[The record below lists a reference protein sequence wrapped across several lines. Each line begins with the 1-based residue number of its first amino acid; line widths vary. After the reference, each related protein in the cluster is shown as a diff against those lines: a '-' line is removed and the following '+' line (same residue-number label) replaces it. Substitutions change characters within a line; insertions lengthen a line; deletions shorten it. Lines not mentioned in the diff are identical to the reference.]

1 MKQRGLKASLQKCCN
16 WLLNEDNCVSAKLEI
31 MAELKLVIFDC
42 DGVMFDSKDAN
53 RKYYNH
59 LLEKFGYPLM
69 DAQEEDYV
77 HSHNV
82 LASVAYI
89 FRKYPHE
96 INKVNAYRQSV
107 DYTPFLKFMR
117 IEPDLKEFL
126 RFLKPQFYTAISTN
140 RSTTM
145 DAVMKMHELDPYYD
159 LVVTSLDVQQPKP
172 HAEALLKILSH
183 FQLSAAEAVYIGDSM
198 VDREH
203 TAAVNMR
210 LISFKNPELS
220 ADFHVNSFLAIPR
233 LPIFQE

>member
-1 MKQRGLKASLQKCCN
+1 MTA
-16 WLLNEDNCVSAKLEI
+16 
-31 MAELKLVIFDC
+31 LKLVIFDC

-59 LLEKFGYPLM
+59 LLEKLGYPLM
-69 DAQEEDYV
+69 DKEEEDYV

-82 LASVAYI
+82 LDSVSYI

-96 INKVNAYRQSV
+96 IDKVHAYRQGL
-107 DYTPFLKFMR
+107 DYTPYLKYML

-145 DAVMKMHELDPYYD
+145 AAVMKMHDLDPYFD

-172 HAEALLKILSH
+172 HAEALLKILDH
-183 FQLSAAEAVYIGDSM
+183 FQLTANQAVYIGDSL

-203 TAAVNMR
+203 TAGVNMC
-210 LISFKNPELS
+210 LISFKNPELP
-220 ADFHVNSFLAIPR
+220 AEYHVNSFLDIPA

>member
-1 MKQRGLKASLQKCCN
+1 
-16 WLLNEDNCVSAKLEI
+16 

-59 LLEKFGYPLM
+59 LLKKFGYPLM
-69 DAQEEDYV
+69 DGQEEDYV

-96 INKVNAYRQSV
+96 IDKVNAYRQSV
-107 DYTPFLKFMR
+107 DYTPFLNFMR

-145 DAVMKMHELDPYYD
+145 DAVMKMHELDPYFD

-183 FQLSAAEAVYIGDSM
+183 FA
-198 VDREH
+198 
-203 TAAVNMR
+203 TAWLTGSIPRGLTCVSFPIR
-210 LISFKNPELS
+210 IRSCPLISMLT
-220 ADFHVNSFLAIPR
+220 AFL
-233 LPIFQE
+233 IFPCCRFFRNRHKL

>member
-1 MKQRGLKASLQKCCN
+1 MSQ
-16 WLLNEDNCVSAKLEI
+16 
-31 MAELKLVIFDC
+31 LKLVIFDC

-69 DAQEEDYV
+69 DNEEEDYV

-82 LASVAYI
+82 LDSVAHI
-89 FRKYPHE
+89 LRKHPRE
-96 INKVNAYRQSV
+96 IDKVNAYRQSL
-107 DYTPFLKFMR
+107 DYTPFLKYMR

-126 RFLKPQFYTAISTN
+126 IFLRPQFHTAISTN

-145 DAVMKMHELDPYYD
+145 PAVMQMHGLYPYFD

-172 HAEALLKILSH
+172 HAEGLIKILAH
-183 FQLSAAEAVYIGDSM
+183 FNLSADQAVYIGDSM

-203 TAAVNMR
+203 TAGVNMR
-210 LISFKNPELS
+210 LISFKNPALPAEY
-220 ADFHVNSFLAIPR
+220 HVNSFLAIPG
-233 LPIFQE
+233 LPIFDGLVNNSV

>member
-1 MKQRGLKASLQKCCN
+1 
-16 WLLNEDNCVSAKLEI
+16 
-31 MAELKLVIFDC
+31 MAALKLVIFDC

-69 DAQEEDYV
+69 DQQEEDYV

-82 LASVAYI
+82 LDSVSNI

-96 INKVNAYRQSV
+96 IDTVHAYRESV
-107 DYTPFLKFMR
+107 DYTPFLKYML

-126 RFLKPQFYTAISTN
+126 TLLKPQFHTAISTN

-145 DAVMKMHELDPYYD
+145 PAVMKMHELDPYFD
-159 LVVTSLDVQQPKP
+159 LVVTSLDVQYPKP
-172 HAEALLKILSH
+172 HAEALLKILTH
-183 FQLSAAEAVYIGDSM
+183 FQLSANQAVYIGDSM

-203 TAAVNMR
+203 TAGVNMR
-210 LISFKNPELS
+210 LISFKNPELP
-220 ADFHVNSFLAIPR
+220 ADYHVNSFLDILS
-233 LPIFQE
+233 LPPFQE